1 MVFVMTHCASF
12 KEQMV
17 DVVLFFI
24 VKLVFYSVLQSTLK
38 KKVLITN
45 SLFVMGSRNCLV
57 ECLKIT
63 CFQLLIIIIIIIIVN
78 TTSFE

>member
-57 ECLKIT
+57 ECFKIT